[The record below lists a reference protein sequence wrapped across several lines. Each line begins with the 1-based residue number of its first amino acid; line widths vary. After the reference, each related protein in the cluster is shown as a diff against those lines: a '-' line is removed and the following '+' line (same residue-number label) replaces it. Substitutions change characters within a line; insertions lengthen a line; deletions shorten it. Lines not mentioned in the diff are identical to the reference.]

1 MAVPPHHSVTTLEQF
16 TKKIEDALKASRDGF
31 DGVTGAPEKIVN
43 WYRGVGKATS
53 HKLNPSLYR
62 HPAKTEPDDLL
73 ILEKRMLDWFRRR
86 AVLYHSLASIAEGRT
101 DHFDYLFFMQHNRVP
116 TRLLDWTENPY
127 IALYFALTS
136 ATLPAVEDAAVW
148 ILNPTAWNQKSLGEQ
163 WGPRG
168 PLSLEDQE
176 VSGYAPRLSI
186 EIPQL
191 RAMRD
196 ESVALYGISNSQR
209 MVAQRGVFTI
219 FGRGTS
225 PMEQMYDDQGYP
237 DHSLTKIVIPQ
248 ASIGELLDMV
258 LSCGFTDSV
267 AYPDLEGLAM
277 EIKRAFDFSI

>member
-1 MAVPPHHSVTTLEQF
+1 MAAPSVRAVTTLEQF
-16 TKKIEDALKASRDGF
+16 TKEIEDALKASRAAFAGIA
-31 DGVTGAPEKIVN
+31 GAPEKVVN
-43 WYRGVGKATS
+43 WYRGVGMATT
-53 HKLNPSLYR
+53 HKLSPSLYR
-62 HPAKTEPDDLL
+62 HPDKTQADDLL

-86 AVLYHSLASIAEGRT
+86 AVLYHSLASIAEGRS

-116 TRLLDWTENPY
+116 TRLLDWSENPY

-136 ATLPAVEDAAVW
+136 APPNAVEDAAVW
-148 ILNPTAWNQKSLGEQ
+148 VLSPTAWNQKSLGEQ

-196 ESVALYGISNSQR
+196 ESVAMYGISNSQR

-219 FGRGTS
+219 FGRSTA
-225 PMEQMYDDQGYP
+225 PMEEMYDSEAYP
-237 DHSLTKIVIPQ
+237 QQSLTKIVVPPEAI
-248 ASIGELLDMV
+248 AELLDTLV
-258 LSCGFTDSV
+258 SCGFTDSV

-277 EIKRAFDFSI
+277 EIKRMFDFNV